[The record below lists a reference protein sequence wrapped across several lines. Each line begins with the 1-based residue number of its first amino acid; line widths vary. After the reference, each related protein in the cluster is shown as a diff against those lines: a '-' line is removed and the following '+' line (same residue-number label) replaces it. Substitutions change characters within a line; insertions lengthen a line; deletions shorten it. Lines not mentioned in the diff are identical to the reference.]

1 MLLGNSFFS
10 TKQHSYGRGGVVP
23 VAVRASVDC
32 ANEKYANGF
41 PSLLEEINFGA
52 SYALRASVLI
62 CREGWKGGP
71 YDKICGLR

>member
-10 TKQHSYGRGGVVP
+10 TKQNSYGRGGVVT

-32 ANEKYANGF
+32 ANGKYANGF
-41 PSLLEEINFGA
+41 SSLPEEINFGA

-62 CREGWKGGP
+62 
-71 YDKICGLR
+71 L